1 MDVLVKLPKSDNMKD
16 IDKLRKIYNS
26 LETSERNLADL
37 RLEITLYAVFFGTL
51 LISII
56 FDRIPSAMKLL
67 ILKKFR
73 KSFLIWTF

>member
-37 RLEITLYAVFFGTL
+37 RLEITPYAVFFGTL

>member
-37 RLEITLYAVFFGTL
+37 RLEITPYAVFFGTL

-67 ILKKFR
+67 ISKKFR
-73 KSFLIWTF
+73 KSF

>member
-37 RLEITLYAVFFGTL
+37 RLEITLYAVFWD
-51 LISII
+51 I
-56 FDRIPSAMKLL
+56 FEWGIYVNSSTSGFFNVKEP
-67 ILKKFR
+67 
-73 KSFLIWTF
+73 